1 MPVRRRVNRRRASA
15 GLTSWEL
22 YLETGHDYFGDLRD
36 AGVWVDERGN
46 PSRDD
51 AVEAWLAFADQL
63 IETWKVSRRHQDQD
77 AWALREFG
85 DPRAAR
91 RRARR

>member
-1 MPVRRRVNRRRASA
+1 MPVKRRKAKTRAGNVA
-15 GLTSWEL
+15 AWEL
-22 YLETGHDYFGDLRD
+22 YLETGRDFFGDLRD

-63 IETWKVSRRHQDQD
+63 IETWKTSRRHHDQD